1 MKILLLLT
9 VCEQNLI
16 RISNLIKIF
25 KAQRTEMEKAGFE
38 PLFVVGTPCGTI
50 DFEGYKHIRVN
61 VEEKYTNHYLKLFE
75 SFKQIMDM
83 PFDYICKADDDTYLD
98 FSRFDPAM
106 IEGYDYAGRLID
118 NDPAAAITVV
128 MNIFML
134 QKELNFFPPFFNEQ
148 FKFPTGDC
156 YFLNKKAISY
166 ILSQEKVLEL
176 CNNRYVLEDKLNGYI
191 LSKSGLKSNN
201 INVYDDFA
209 KNNLMQITTNYFSI
223 HPVSNIIYMKL
234 LGKSVQEQQQIINEN
249 KIINLSSRFAYINT
263 LEEKIK
269 QAVMDFS
276 NSKKSI
282 GLG

>member
-9 VCEQNLI
+9 VCEQNLV
-16 RISNLIKIF
+16 RIKNLIKIF
-25 KAQRTEMEKAGFE
+25 KAQYVEMEKAGFE
-38 PLFVVGTPCGTI
+38 PLFVVGTPCNTI
-50 DFEGYKHIRVN
+50 DFEGFNHIKVD

-75 SFKQIMDM
+75 SFKQIMNM

-98 FSRFDPAM
+98 FSRFNPTM
-106 IEGYDYAGRLID
+106 IQGYDYAGRLLD
-118 NDPAAAITVV
+118 NDPTAAITVI

-134 QKELNFFPPFFNEQ
+134 QKELNFFPPFFKEQ

-156 YFLNKKAISY
+156 YFLSKKAISY
-166 ILSQEKVLEL
+166 ILTQEKILES
-176 CNNRYVLEDKLNGYI
+176 CENRYVLEDKLYGYI
-191 LSKSGLKSNN
+191 LDKSSFKSNN

-223 HPVSNIIYMKL
+223 HPVSNIIYTKL
-234 LGKSVQEQQQIINEN
+234 LGKTIKEQQQIINEN
-249 KIINLSSRFAYINT
+249 KMINLSSRLAYINT

>member
-1 MKILLLLT
+1 
-9 VCEQNLI
+9 
-16 RISNLIKIF
+16 
-25 KAQRTEMEKAGFE
+25 
-38 PLFVVGTPCGTI
+38 
-50 DFEGYKHIRVN
+50 
-61 VEEKYTNHYLKLFE
+61 
-75 SFKQIMDM
+75 
-83 PFDYICKADDDTYLD
+83 
-98 FSRFDPAM
+98 
-106 IEGYDYAGRLID
+106 
-118 NDPAAAITVV
+118 
-128 MNIFML
+128 ML